1 MRRSLLPLGLMLA
14 LAACQPASPPNA
26 TAPAAPTDFIYAE
39 LDIAD
44 LQARIA
50 RVQAFLQGKA
60 EKVRKG

>member
-44 LQARIA
+44 PYAGER
-50 RVQAFLQGKA
+50 
-60 EKVRKG
+60 